1 MDVDDEDD
9 PALAIAP
16 KKKKLEDGL
25 ARRIFAEDRFRE
37 LQKQNHG
44 ELHDFEAVEARSI
57 CDDELRVLKQSLQDA
72 LQRKRDH
79 LVKLKDAASER
90 ADALEKGESKPG
102 DPQFLVSPVDLG
114 ATDAECRSDLRQI
127 LADTVPPPPTVDEDG
142 TTLFRVG
149 QTLSIFSK
157 PRQTEFLGTLSSIDQ
172 ARLTLVQEDGHEL
185 KFSLADLQAR
195 TLVAS
200 LAGPAETPARAAN

>member
-16 KKKKLEDGL
+16 KKKKLEDCL

-102 DPQFLVSPVDLG
+102 DPQFLVAPVDLG

-127 LADTVPPPPTVDEDG
+127 LADTVPPAPASP
-142 TTLFRVG
+142 
-149 QTLSIFSK
+149 Q
-157 PRQTEFLGTLSSIDQ
+157 DQ
-172 ARLTLVQEDGHEL
+172 L
-185 KFSLADLQAR
+185 KTR
-195 TLVAS
+195 
-200 LAGPAETPARAAN
+200 RAF

>member
-1 MDVDDEDD
+1 MV
-9 PALAIAP
+9 L
-16 KKKKLEDGL
+16 
-25 ARRIFAEDRFRE
+25 

-79 LVKLKDAASER
+79 LVKLRDAASER
-90 ADALEKGESKPG
+90 ADALEKGETRPG

-114 ATDAECRSDLRQI
+114 ATDDECRSDLRQI
-127 LADTVPPPPTVDEDG
+127 LADTVPPAPVMDEDG
-142 TTLFRVG
+142 TTLFKVG

-157 PRQTEFLGTLSSIDQ
+157 PRQMEFVGTLSSIDQ

>member
-37 LQKQNHG
+37 LQKQNHN

-79 LVKLKDAASER
+79 LVKLRDAASER

-102 DPQFLVSPVDLG
+102 DPQFLVAPVDLG

-142 TTLFRVG
+142 TTLFKVG

-157 PRQTEFLGTLSSIDQ
+157 PRQAEFLGTLTSIDQ

-185 KFSLADLQAR
+185 KFSLADLQSR
-195 TLVAS
+195 SLVAS
-200 LAGPAETPARAAN
+200 LAGPAATPARAAN